1 MPTNPFKGV
10 FVRPKRVFKYGSDR
24 TLSKRE
30 KQAKQR
36 AKEKHSEYRQAVKA
50 REDALH
56 ARQRGQG
63 TNQPLP
69 ELPKK
74 PRQFKTGS
82 TSLSQYNADD

>member
-1 MPTNPFKGV
+1 VIFKLTDSFKSV
-10 FVRPKRVFKYGSDR
+10 FVYDLKRVFKYESDC

-30 KQAKQR
+30 KQAKQQ

-63 TNQPLP
+63 TNQPLL

-74 PRQFKTGS
+74 PHQFKAS
-82 TSLSQYNADD
+82 